1 MKNRQR
7 MISQVSEVP
16 AELDI
21 LFTIENSN
29 MKRPTED
36 RYLIVD
42 TASPFDSYMDEV
54 MSYMND
60 DD

>member
-1 MKNRQR
+1 